1 MLEPLLPR
9 LKREIEARLAELRPA
24 VAEAA
29 HLEAAK
35 RALLED
41 LEPSPSAAR
50 RVAELARELSQRA
63 DRVDGARVR
72 PARSTVPSGL
82 LGSRLSAASPSA
94 GALGAAPRASTTT
107 ADRSNGGEANGDA
120 PRSTNRDVILALV
133 EERPGVSVAEISSVT
148 KIAKPTV
155 ATTVSKLKRD
165 GLLADEAGGV
175 KLASR
180 QPLTLEQ
187 IAKAA
192 AVAERDAGV
201 DDAEWDA
208 AKPSSSKAAR

>member
-9 LKREIEARLAELRPA
+9 LKREIEARLAELRPV
-24 VAEAA
+24 VAEVA

-41 LEPSPSAAR
+41 QAPKPTRHVTAR
-50 RVAELARELSQRA
+50 GRELTRRTDPLDAPRVAGGSARA
-63 DRVDGARVR
+63 
-72 PARSTVPSGL
+72 TVPSNL

-94 GALGAAPRASTTT
+94 GIVGSASRASRS
-107 ADRSNGGEANGDA
+107 ADRNGDDDDNGA
-120 PRSTNRDVILALV
+120 GRQTNRDVILALV
-133 EERPGVSVAEISSVT
+133 EERPGVSVAEIASVT

-155 ATTVSKLKRD
+155 ATTVSKLKRE

-192 AVAERDAGV
+192 AARGEGV

-208 AKPSSSKAAR
+208 AKPPSKASR